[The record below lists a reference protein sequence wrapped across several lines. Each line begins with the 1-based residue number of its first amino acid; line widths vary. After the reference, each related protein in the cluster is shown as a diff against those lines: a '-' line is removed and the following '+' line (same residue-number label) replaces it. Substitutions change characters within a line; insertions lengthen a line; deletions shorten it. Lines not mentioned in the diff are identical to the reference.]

1 MLAKA
6 RAIIREV
13 LNEKDKVL
21 VGLSGG
27 SDSIALSHL
36 LYYMGYKLVVVH
48 INFHLRGKESD
59 RDAQFVADF
68 LAKKLPEA
76 ECHFADVDTYGRAK
90 EAGISIEMA
99 ARELRYEPVSY
110 THL

>member
-27 SDSIALSHL
+27 ADSIALSHL

-59 RDAQFVADF
+59 RDAQFVADY
-68 LAKKLPEA
+68 LANKLPRLSA
-76 ECHFADVDTYGRAK
+76 TLQTLILM
-90 EAGISIEMA
+90 AGQE
-99 ARELRYEPVSY
+99 ELGFP
-110 THL
+110 